1 MRFLEVLRYV
11 VFALFVAGA
20 AVGLAASAVR
30 KRQVN
35 PFSPLGRALRG
46 ISEPFVRPMER
57 WILSRGGN
65 PQNAGFWI
73 FGITVAGGIVI
84 IATANWIAGQAY
96 FARAMSTTGT
106 GTFRLILGYAIK
118 LLQLALIVRVIG
130 SFFGQFRYSR
140 WARPAYLLTDW
151 FVEPLRR
158 IIPPMGPFDLS
169 VLVAWLLLS
178 LLARVV

>member
-11 VFALFVAGA
+11 VFAFFVAGA
-20 AVGLAASAVR
+20 AIALAASAVR

-35 PFSPLGRALRG
+35 PFSPLGRALKG

-73 FGITVAGGIVI
+73 FGITVVGGIVV
-84 IATANWIAGQAY
+84 IATANWIAGQA
-96 FARAMSTTGT
+96 FLARSLSGSPTGIV
-106 GTFRLILGYAIK
+106 RLILHYAIR
-118 LLQLALIVRVIG
+118 LLQLALVVRVIA
-130 SFFGQFRYSR
+130 SFFGQFRYS
-140 WARPAYLLTDW
+140 WWVRPAYLLTDW
-151 FVEPLRR
+151 LVEPLRR

-178 LLARVV
+178 LLAGIV